1 MGTIMKL
8 RDFRIGWRTL
18 VREPAYSMVVIA
30 GLGIGVAAC
39 LLLLGFVRYS
49 WQYNA
54 QVPDVDNVYVVKQRY
69 NIDPVAPW
77 FDQAPYILR
86 AAAVK
91 APGVASASGFE
102 YWVPTSIRF
111 DDHVRKLQGI
121 SVLPGLVDMLGV
133 QVVDGDL
140 KMVLEQP
147 EGMALTEEAA
157 LQNFGTAHA
166 LGRTVQAAGKVLRVG
181 AILRNPPAN
190 TTIPFEA
197 LAGPHSVLI
206 SDESRGEMLTGA
218 GWGKL
223 LIRVQ
228 NGSSLAAIEDV
239 LQQAVDR
246 APGVQNVS
254 PEMRERLGQRKVMD
268 IKLSPLADAY
278 FDREVAANPI
288 TLPGDRGDPAVVAGL
303 AMIAILILALAA
315 INYVNLTTVRILRRQ
330 REIGMRKVLG
340 AGVRQ
345 IALQFLAE
353 SLLVAM
359 LATGLGLLLAWMS
372 LPVFSELMN
381 RKLEGIFSPAN
392 IGVAILIGLLLGTI
406 IAIYPAWI
414 AIRVRP
420 GEVLAGRPDAE
431 SSRGRHLRRIMTVL
445 QISTSVSLASVA
457 LAIAWQTDFAIHA
470 SPGFDPAPLLV
481 VDLPEGVKGSGKA
494 RGFIAALSRERSVAG
509 IAIAD
514 DAVGRSVNRW
524 GLDVKREGN
533 ASVFLEMKS
542 VSANFFE
549 QYRIGPVAGRLFDAH
564 IDKEDDPVPII
575 LNTVAARALGFPSPE
590 AAVGQTLFYS
600 GPGGKVLNK
609 RIVGIAPELRFF
621 SLHEAPRATA
631 WQLWTLG
638 ATLSVRSTGSLSDV
652 ERSVQ
657 ALWPGYF
664 PNAVLEMHHAKDIL
678 AANYDEDARLA
689 KLLTIST
696 GIALAIAAF
705 GIYAL
710 SAYTVQRRAKE
721 IVLRKLYGAGRS
733 DIARLVA
740 REIGV
745 LILVS
750 AVIGL
755 PVAAVAIELYL
766 ADFVERA
773 PIGYWALLFALTS
786 TLAIAL
792 VAVARHG
799 WIAMNMTPASALRT

>member
-1 MGTIMKL
+1 MKL
-8 RDFRIGWRTL
+8 RDFRIGWRAL
-18 VREPAYSMVVIA
+18 IQEPAYSMVVIM

-54 QVPDVDNVYVVKQRY
+54 QVPDVDNVYVIKQRY

-77 FDQAPYILR
+77 FDQSPYILR
-86 AAAVK
+86 EAALK
-91 APGVASASGFE
+91 APGVVSASGFE
-102 YWVPTSIRF
+102 YWAPTSIRF
-111 DDHVRKLQGI
+111 GDHIRKLQGI
-121 SVLPGLVDMLGV
+121 SVLPGFVEMLGV
-133 QVVDGDL
+133 QAIEGDL
-140 KMVLEQP
+140 KAVLEQP
-147 EGMALTEEAA
+147 EGLAITEQAA

-181 AILRNPPAN
+181 AILRNAPAN
-190 TTIPFEA
+190 TTVPFEV
-197 LAGPHSVLI
+197 LAGPRSVLI
-206 SDESRGEMLTGA
+206 TEEARGEMLSGA

-223 LIRVQ
+223 LVRVQ
-228 NGSSLAAIEDV
+228 QGSSLSAIEEL

-254 PEMRERLGQRKVMD
+254 PEMQERLGKRKVMD

-303 AMIAILILALAA
+303 AAIAILILALAA
-315 INYVNLTTVRILRRQ
+315 VNYVNLATVRILRRQ

-340 AGVRQ
+340 AGLRQ

-353 SLLVAM
+353 SVLVAM
-359 LATGLGLLLAWMS
+359 LATGLGLLLAWLS
-372 LPVFSELMN
+372 LPIFSELMN
-381 RKLEGIFSPAN
+381 RQLEGIFSPVN
-392 IGVAILIGLLLGTI
+392 VGVAILIGLLLGVLT
-406 IAIYPAWI
+406 AVYPVWL
-414 AIRVRP
+414 AIRIRP
-420 GEVLAGRPDAE
+420 AAVLAGRPDAE
-431 SSRGRHLRRIMTVL
+431 SARGRHVRRIMTVL
-445 QISTSVSLASVA
+445 QISTAVSLASVA
-457 LAIAWQTDFAIHA
+457 LAIAWQTDFAIQA
-470 SPGFDPAPLLV
+470 SPGFDPGPLLII
-481 VDLPEGVKGSGKA
+481 DLPEGVKGSEKA
-494 RGFIAALSRERSVAG
+494 RGFIAALSRQRSVAG

-524 GLDVKREGN
+524 GLDVKRGGS
-533 ASVFLEMKS
+533 ASVFVEMKS

-549 QYRIGPVAGRLFDAH
+549 QYRIAPLVGRLFDAR

-575 LNTVAARALGFPSPE
+575 LNAVAARALGFPSPE
-590 AAVGQTLFYS
+590 AAVGQTLSYS
-600 GPGGKVLNK
+600 GAGGKVLNK

-638 ATLSVRSTGSLSDV
+638 TALSVRSTGSLAAV
-652 ERSVQ
+652 ERTVQ

-664 PNAVLEMHHAKDIL
+664 PDTVLEMHHAKDIL
-678 AANYDEDARLA
+678 AANYEEDARLA
-689 KLLTIST
+689 KLLAIST

-721 IVLRKLYGAGRS
+721 IVLRKLYGAGRP

-740 REIGV
+740 WEIGT
-745 LILVS
+745 LTLVS
-750 AVIGL
+750 AAIGL
-755 PVAAVAIELYL
+755 PVAAVAIDRYL
-766 ADFVERA
+766 SAFVERA
-773 PIGYWALLFALTS
+773 PVGYWALLFALAS
-786 TLAIAL
+786 TLAIVL

-799 WIAMNMTPASALRT
+799 WLAMNMKPASALRA

>member
-1 MGTIMKL
+1 MQL

-18 VREPAYSMVVIA
+18 IQEPAYSLVVVM

-54 QVPDVDNVYVVKQRY
+54 QVPEVGHVYVVKQRY

-86 AAAVK
+86 DAALK

-102 YWVPTSIRF
+102 YWNPASIRF

-121 SVLPGLVDMLGV
+121 TVLPGFVDMLGV
-133 QVVDGDL
+133 QVLEGDL
-140 KMVLEQP
+140 KAVLEQP
-147 EGMALTEEAA
+147 EGLAMTAEAA

-166 LGRTVQAAGKVLRVG
+166 LGRTVHAAGKVLRVG
-181 AILRNPPAN
+181 AILRNAAAN

-197 LAGPHSVLI
+197 LTGPHSVLM
-206 SDESRGEMLTGA
+206 SDESRGEMLSGA

-223 LIRVQ
+223 LVRVQ
-228 NGSSLAAIEDV
+228 RGSSLAAIEEV
-239 LQQAVDR
+239 LQQAVDH

-254 PEMRERLGQRKVMD
+254 PEMRERLGKRKVMD
-268 IKLSPLADAY
+268 IKLAPLADAY

-288 TLPGDRGDPAVVAGL
+288 TLPGDRGNPAVVAGL
-303 AMIAILILALAA
+303 AAIAVLILALAA

-359 LATGLGLLLAWMS
+359 LATVLGLLLAWLS
-372 LPVFSELMN
+372 LPIFSELMN
-381 RKLEGIFSPAN
+381 RKLESIFSVAN
-392 IGVAILIGLLLGTI
+392 VGGAILIGLLLGTLT
-406 IAIYPAWI
+406 AIYPAWI
-414 AIRVRP
+414 AMRVRP

-431 SSRGRHLRRIMTVL
+431 SVRGRHLRRIMTVL
-445 QISTSVSLASVA
+445 QISTAVSLASIA

-481 VDLPEGVKGSGKA
+481 VDLPEGVKGSEQA
-494 RGFIAALSRERSVAG
+494 RGLMAALSRQPSVAG

-524 GLDVKREGN
+524 GLDVKREGS
-533 ASVFLEMKS
+533 ASVFVEMKS

-549 QYRIGPVAGRLFDAH
+549 QYRIGPLAGRLFDAR
-564 IDKEDDPVPII
+564 IDKEDDPVPIV
-575 LNTVAARALGFPSPE
+575 LNAVAARALGFPSAQ

-600 GPGGKVLNK
+600 GAGGKILSK

-638 ATLSVRSTGSLSDV
+638 ATLSVRGTGSLADV

-664 PNAVLEMHHAKDIL
+664 PDAVLEMHHARDIL
-678 AANYDEDARLA
+678 AVNYDEDARLA
-689 KLLTIST
+689 KLLAIAT

-721 IVLRKLYGAGRS
+721 IVLRKLYGADRS
-733 DIARLVA
+733 DIARLVV
-740 REIGV
+740 REIGT
-745 LILVS
+745 LTLVS

-755 PVAAVAIELYL
+755 PIAAVAIERYL
-766 ADFVERA
+766 AGFVERA
-773 PIGYWALLFALTS
+773 PIGYWALLFAFVS

-792 VAVARHG
+792 AAIARHG
-799 WIAMNMTPASALRT
+799 WIAMNMKPAAALRV